1 MRARGAC
8 PRLNRGSTGSFIP
21 IASWND
27 NRSQTRREALSS
39 VLTHTHRARNQTPPV
54 IDTYEHARTC
64 RPQTLLCDHHTH
76 VDSLSPW
83 TTCSVYTRMWNKE
96 AMCGLHNHFYTSF
109 RKTQPEIHT
118 VYMYACSSLQYETI
132 IKHICMVQ
140 TWWGWFLPA
149 EEAVHA
155 CSQSNR
161 TKNKTSET
169 FFSAKATGALLKQT
183 STWEKV
189 KDKWEGRWE
198 RYDLW
203 EEKEKCDTA
212 GKGRGK

>member
-1 MRARGAC
+1 MTTD
-8 PRLNRGSTGSFIP
+8 PK
-21 IASWND
+21 
-27 NRSQTRREALSS
+27 QREALSS

-189 KDKWEGRWE
+189 KDKWEKGDE
-198 RYDLW
+198 RGTTY
-203 EEKEKCDTA
+203 
-212 GKGRGK
+212 GKRKRSATQQERGEGNKKIESERVNERERERVR